1 MSVPISKKEI
11 QAELN
16 RRSSKITGN
25 QVELS
30 GQFPQQ
36 NAFIEDPSR
45 FLTAQCG
52 RRSGKT
58 TGLAIKF
65 FKTLEK
71 HPKAQCLYLALT
83 RESAREILWPVLIEI
98 NDKYRLGC
106 DFLESKLTMR
116 HPNGSSLV
124 LYGADQKNFVKRLRG
139 RKYPGI
145 GIDEAQ
151 DMGPHLQSLIDDV
164 LMPAIADYS
173 DSWIAMTGTPGPV
186 PAGYFFEAT
195 MNGKYGYN
203 RHGWTILDNPHMP
216 DPAKIIDEIK
226 TKNQWDESNPTLKR
240 EWRNQWVLDVNSLWV
255 RYNEVQNDFTQLPQ
269 EKMQYIIGVDIGYKD
284 ADAIAVLGW
293 SDVSKVV
300 YLVEEFVAPKQDIT
314 DLTNCIKAFQ
324 KKYDATKIVM
334 DEGALGKKIGEEL
347 RRRHLIH
354 VEAAEKTEKQSNVE
368 LLNDA
373 LRLGQF
379 KARKNSRF
387 VKDSYLVQI
396 DWDKT
401 RPDKII
407 VKKHPHSDIIDA
419 VLYAFKLTYAY
430 TYEAPK
436 KGPVYGSR
444 EWAKEQSEKMW
455 QCEMDGC
462 LQESADKYNENP
474 TNQWIL
480 GKK

>member
-1 MSVPISKKEI
+1 MSVPISKTAVL
-11 QAELN
+11 AELAK
-16 RRSSKITGN
+16 RSSKDTGN
-25 QVELS
+25 RVELS

-36 NAFIEDPSR
+36 NAFIEDTSR

-65 FKTLEK
+65 LKTMEK

-83 RESAREILWPVLIEI
+83 RVSAKEIMWPVLQEI
-98 NDKYRLGC
+98 NDKFKLGC
-106 DFLESKLTMR
+106 TFGETNLVMK
-116 HPNGSSLV
+116 HPNGSSLS
-124 LYGADQKNFVKRLRG
+124 LTGADQKNFVKRLRG
-139 RKYPGI
+139 RKFPGV

-164 LMPAIADYS
+164 LTPAIADYT
-173 DSWIAMTGTPGPV
+173 DSWLAMTGTPGPV

-216 DPAKIIDEIK
+216 EPGKIIEEIK
-226 TKNQWDESNPTLKR
+226 TKNQWDESNPTLRR

-255 RYNEVQNDFTQLPQ
+255 RYNEASSHFDTLPK
-269 EKMQYIIGVDIGYKD
+269 EKMQYILGVDIGYRD
-284 ADAIAVLGW
+284 SDAIAVLGW
-293 SDVSKVV
+293 SDTSKTV
-300 YLVEEFVAPKQDIT
+300 YLVEEYIAPKQDIT

-324 KKYDATKIVM
+324 KKYDAYKIVM

-347 RRRHLIH
+347 RRRHLIA
-354 VEAAEKTEKQSNVE
+354 VEPAEKQEKQSNVE

-373 LRLGQF
+373 IRLGHF
-379 KARKNSRF
+379 KARKDSQF
-387 VKDSYLVQI
+387 AKDSYLVQI

-407 VKKHPHSDIIDA
+407 IKKQPHSDIIDA

-430 TYEAPK
+430 AYEVPP
-436 KGPVYGSR
+436 KGPVFGSR

-455 QCEMDGC
+455 LLELEGYK
-462 LQESADKYNENP
+462 QEEADKYNENP